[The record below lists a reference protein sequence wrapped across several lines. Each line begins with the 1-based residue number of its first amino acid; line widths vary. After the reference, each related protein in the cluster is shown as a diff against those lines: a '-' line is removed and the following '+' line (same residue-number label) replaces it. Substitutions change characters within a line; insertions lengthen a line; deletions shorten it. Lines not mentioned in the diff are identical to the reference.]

1 MLEIYWKKFH
11 WRNNFKWK
19 PKANSLEVIVSS
31 KFTEEQSSNDIQKI
45 HEKIVNMPH
54 LRSCIFTENELRR
67 WLFLVQSLWNLQ
79 NCLKSIHAFLWGEY
93 FCYMMEMQNIQSKVL
108 SRSCTVLY
116 WVDAAFWLE
125 SCLTSSRSWSANS
138 NTNCMWI
145 VL

>member
-1 MLEIYWKKFH
+1 MRKSVESLKQIPLSNCKQQIYWRTIFE
-11 WRNNFKWK
+11 RY
-19 PKANSLEVIVSS
+19 SE
-31 KFTEEQSSNDIQKI
+31 I

-116 WVDAAFWLE
+116 CVDAAFWLE
-125 SCLTSSRSWSANS
+125 SCLTSRRSLSANR
-138 NTNCMWI
+138 NRNCMWI